1 MRLENKSALLAGA
14 SGLVGHELLHF
25 LLESSNYE
33 SVKILVRKYIDVQHP
48 KLEQVL
54 VDFNRLGN
62 YEEHLNVNDV
72 YCCLGTTIK
81 KAGSQEAFRKVDYE
95 YPLKLAELAKQHNV
109 NNFLV
114 VSALGANAASNVFYS
129 RTKGELERDLKKLQL
144 PALHIFQPSLLLGDR
159 KEFRLGEKLASI
171 LSPIYSPFML
181 GKLKRYKPVR
191 ARRVAYA
198 MYVIGQ
204 TDLAG
209 PFTYPSDQIHEIRNQ
224 SLEK

>member
-1 MRLENKSALLAGA
+1 MENKSALLAGA
-14 SGLVGHELLHF
+14 TGLTGQELLHF

-62 YEEHLNVNDV
+62 YEEHLNVHDV

-81 KAGSQEAFRKVDYE
+81 NAGSEEAFRKVDYE
-95 YPLKLAELAKQHNV
+95 YPLKLAELSKQHGV

-114 VSALGANAASNVFYS
+114 ISALGANADSKVFYS
-129 RTKGELERDLKKLQL
+129 RTKGELERDLKSLQL

-159 KEFRLGEKLASI
+159 SEFRFGEKLASI
-171 LSPIYSPFML
+171 LSPLYGPLMV
-181 GKLKRYKPVR
+181 GRLKKYKPVR

-204 TDLAG
+204 TNLAG
-209 PFTYPSDQIHEIRNQ
+209 PFTYPSDQIREIRNQ